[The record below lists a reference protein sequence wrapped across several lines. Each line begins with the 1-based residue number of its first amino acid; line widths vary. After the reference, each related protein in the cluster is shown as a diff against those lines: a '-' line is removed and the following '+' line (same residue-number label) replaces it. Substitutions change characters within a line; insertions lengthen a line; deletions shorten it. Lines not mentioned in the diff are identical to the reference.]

1 MSSSLK
7 VVLPILIVLF
17 AGAGYFYFSQQEE
30 NPQQQSIKAPVK
42 KGEFKVHVIATG
54 ELKAKRSE
62 QIKGPQGMRS
72 AQIYQTNITDL
83 IPEGTLVKAGDYVGA
98 LDKTELE
105 TKMKSAIAEVEKI
118 ETQLAQAKID
128 TAIEMRGLRD
138 QLINLKFAT
147 KEKELYVEQ
156 SKYEAQS
163 VIRQAEIDLQR
174 ASRDYN
180 QLITKLELTKE
191 KSEAKISEFDA
202 SLRQEQI
209 KLNTLRSLA
218 GEFTIK
224 APKDGMLIYSRSW
237 NGKVGPGSQISSW
250 NPVVAELPD
259 LTDMISQTYVNE
271 VDISKVRKGQEVK
284 LKVDAFPDREY
295 TGKVI
300 QTANIGEQ
308 LRNYDSKVFEV
319 TVQVNEIDSILR
331 PAMTTSNEILVNT
344 YEDVLFIPLEGL
356 YRDSLPFVYYD
367 NNGVTTKKEVIPGPT
382 NSDEVIIAHGLMED
396 EKIFLVPPEDTD
408 QLSFIPLDPEIKAE
422 IERKLEADR
431 KARQAAAEARMK
443 AVKDEKISSEGSGG
457 GGFVIFN

>member
-1 MSSSLK
+1 MSSSFK
-7 VVLPILIVLF
+7 VILPIIIILLG
-17 AGAGYFYFSQQEE
+17 GAGYFYFSQQDE
-30 NPQQQSIKAPVK
+30 NPQQQAIKTQVK

-62 QIKGPQGMRS
+62 KIKGPQGMRS
-72 AQIYQTNITDL
+72 AQIYQTNLTDL

-105 TKMKSAIAEVEKI
+105 TKMKDAMAEVEKI

-138 QLINLKFAT
+138 QLINLKFAM

-174 ASRDYN
+174 SERDYN

-191 KSEAKISEFDA
+191 KSEAQISEIDA
-202 SLRQEQI
+202 SLRQEQL
-209 KLNTLRSLA
+209 KLNTLQNLA

-224 APKDGMLIYSRSW
+224 APKDGMLIYARSW
-237 NGKVGPGSQISSW
+237 NGKIGPGSQISSW

-271 VDISKVRKGQEVK
+271 VDISKVKKGQEVEI
-284 LKVDAFPDREY
+284 KVDAFPDRTY

-300 QTANIGEQ
+300 KTANIGEQ

-319 TVQVNEIDSILR
+319 TVQVNELDSILR
-331 PAMTTSNEILVNT
+331 PAMTTGNEILVNT
-344 YEDVLFIPLEGL
+344 FQEVLSIPLESL
-356 YRDSLPFVYYD
+356 YRDSLTFVYTD
-367 NNGVTTKKEVIPGPT
+367 VDGQLVKKEVIPGPT
-382 NSDEVIIAHGLMED
+382 SSDEVIIAHGLTAEAEVYLVAPENA
-396 EKIFLVPPEDTD
+396 EKLKFVG
-408 QLSFIPLDPEIKAE
+408 LDPAIKTEIKEKLAAE
-422 IERKLEADR
+422 KAERE
-431 KARQAAAEARMK
+431 AAAEARMK
-443 AVKDEKISSEGSGG
+443 AVKDEKVSSEGGG